1 MQEKGGK
8 VGRICTELENTVG
21 MKDEMFKGWKD
32 GVGGDCVFVTKVWTR
47 NWHAER
53 KQQKEVVKYSE

>member
-21 MKDEMFKGWKD
+21 MKDEMLKGWKD
-32 GVGGDCVFVTKVWTR
+32 GWVGIVCLSPKFGP
-47 NWHAER
+47 EIGM
-53 KQQKEVVKYSE
+53 QKGAAKGSGKIQ